1 MLGRGTASR
10 IQAPTS
16 VEVSEPST
24 WPEKALE
31 LVLAAKYW
39 APGGPQTW
47 NDENICAI
55 IRFRHPELAF
65 VNTAHLVM
73 VWSWMCKP
81 SHGNRFFGFKNEH
94 YKREY
99 LWTLQVTYN
108 DIQDEKFRYYLPGT
122 KPKDESFEGP
132 KDSKKPING
141 LHQARG
147 NSDTQERN
155 GQEMD
160 C

>member
-1 MLGRGTASR
+1 MVRRGTANN
-10 IQAPTS
+10 IQAPTR
-16 VEVSEPST
+16 VEISRPST

-55 IRFRHPELAF
+55 IRFRHPELAC
-65 VNTAHLVM
+65 VNTAHLVR
-73 VWSWMCKP
+73 VWSWMCNP

-94 YKREY
+94 YKREC

-108 DIQDEKFRYYLPGT
+108 DIQDEKFRYCLRGT
-122 KPKDESFEGP
+122 NPKGESFESP
-132 KDSKKPING
+132 KNLKKP
-141 LHQARG
+141 
-147 NSDTQERN
+147 
-155 GQEMD
+155 
-160 C
+160 